1 MINEND
7 YSTDLPLSNL
17 WPVKDL
23 GSVIDLIWAGIV
35 FHRWVAFIENADCP
49 NSNRDM
55 AFYSSLSHTC

>member
-7 YSTDLPLSNL
+7 YSTDL
-17 WPVKDL
+17 PVKDL
-23 GSVIDLIWAGIV
+23 GSVIDLIWVGTV